1 MERLTVSTTLTAR
14 TKMKKLT
21 ASRIRK
27 IKAKI
32 KTWKVWFSKSMFG
45 FHDFDDIYVGD
56 LATPDEPKPDA
67 IIYGVSVYDALKRYI
82 DKRPHAR
89 NIQCDETS
97 SDTFA
102 KVAALPN
109 HGLHKTACPWSL
121 NLPKH
126 VEFWK

>member
-1 MERLTVSTTLTAR
+1 MKAN
-14 TKMKKLT
+14 KIKKL
-21 ASRIRK
+21 K
-27 IKAKI
+27 QKI

-45 FHDFDDIYVGD
+45 FDDINDIYVGD

-67 IIYGVSVYDALKRYI
+67 IIYGLNIYDALKRYV
-82 DKRPHAR
+82 DKRPYAR
-89 NIQCDETS
+89 NIQRDETS

-102 KVAALPN
+102 KVAVLPN
-109 HGLHKTACPWSL
+109 HGLRLKACSWNL

>member
-1 MERLTVSTTLTAR
+1 
-14 TKMKKLT
+14 MKKPT

-27 IKAKI
+27 LKKKI

-45 FHDFDDIYVGD
+45 FDDFDDIYVGD

-67 IIYGVSVYDALKRYI
+67 IIYGLNVYDALKRYLE
-82 DKRPHAR
+82 KRPWAKD
-89 NIQCDETS
+89 IQRDQT
-97 SDTFA
+97 DGKTFA
-102 KVAALPN
+102 RAVVLPN
-109 HGLHKTACPWSL
+109 HGLRLKACPWKL